1 MPSAYLCLSSRAGF
15 FSAFSPFYS
24 MQSVIVESALWD
36 VSPPDNQEMETM
48 SFLDSYRK
56 KMQMPSTDEA
66 LPGRAAPIPTAATH
80 FVNGRPLKGP
90 WPEDYKQVL
99 FGMGCFWGAE
109 RLFWQVPGVYV
120 TAVGYAGGVTP
131 NPTYEETCTG
141 LTGHAEVVLVV
152 YDPKVVS
159 LDELLTLFWEE
170 HDPTQGMRQGNDIG
184 TTYRSVIYT
193 FDKADRD
200 VAEKSRENYTQA
212 LAARGLGPITTEIE
226 DAPEFY
232 YAEDYHQQ
240 YLAKNPNGYCG
251 LRGTGVSCPIPL
263 AQ

>member
-1 MPSAYLCLSSRAGF
+1 
-15 FSAFSPFYS
+15 
-24 MQSVIVESALWD
+24 
-36 VSPPDNQEMETM
+36 
-48 SFLDSYRK
+48 
-56 KMQMPSTDEA
+56 
-66 LPGRAAPIPTAATH
+66 
-80 FVNGRPLKGP
+80 
-90 WPEDYKQVL
+90 
-99 FGMGCFWGAE
+99 
-109 RLFWQVPGVYV
+109 V
-120 TAVGYAGGVTP
+120 TAVGYAGGITP

-193 FDKADRD
+193 FDEVDREA
-200 VAEKSRENYTQA
+200 VEKSRDAYQSA
-212 LAARGLGPITTEIE
+212 LSGRGLGPITTEIA
-226 DAPEFY
+226 DAPTFY

-251 LRGTGVSCPIPL
+251 LRGTGVSCPIP
-263 AQ
+263 AAS